1 MSAQNHW
8 ATAAMNAG
16 VGQPQSLSVQEPH
29 AQFLRQLP
37 VQEALID
44 SGPLLA
50 LFNRSDKWHAPT
62 VAWLQAHPQVRL
74 HSTWP
79 VLTEVCALLAR
90 RIHNEAALDFLQ
102 WVQRGAV
109 QLDSPADWSLTSVLA
124 ICQRFASLPL
134 DLADA
139 SIAEAAERLAIR
151 HVVSIDQDFDIYRD
165 AKGQPLHNLLR

>member
-8 ATAAMNAG
+8 VTAAVNTG
-16 VGQPQSLSVQEPH
+16 VGQPQSVSAEEPH

-37 VQEALID
+37 VQDALID

-50 LFNRSDKWHAPT
+50 LFNRSDKWHMPT
-62 VAWLQAHPQVRL
+62 RTWLQANPQVRL

-165 AKGQPLHNLLR
+165 AKGHPLHNLLR

>member
-1 MSAQNHW
+1 MTNETLSIEEPSASW
-8 ATAAMNAG
+8 LT
-16 VGQPQSLSVQEPH
+16 
-29 AQFLRQLP
+29 QLP
-37 VQEALID
+37 PQNALID

-50 LFNRSDKWHAPT
+50 LFNRSDRWHAPT
-62 VAWLQAHPQVRL
+62 VAWLQANPQVRL

-90 RIHNEAALDFLQ
+90 RIHNAAALDFLQ

-139 SIAEAAERLAIR
+139 SIAEAAERLQIR
-151 HVVSIDQDFDIYRD
+151 CIVSIDKDFDVYRD
-165 AKGQPLHNLLR
+165 AKGQVLRNLLR